1 MATKKLIFGIK
12 ESLKEAKKD
21 KLAKLV
27 LSKNIPPQ
35 KYLEI
40 ELTSRVLGFAIEKS
54 NKTSEE
60 LGIENK
66 KSFPVLAVGHLK

>member
-1 MATKKLIFGIK
+1 MPKKLVFGIK
-12 ESLKEAKKD
+12 ESLSQAKKD

-40 ELTSRVLGFAIEKS
+40 ELVAKTLGFVIEKS
-54 NKTSEE
+54 TKTSEE